1 MYCPECGHKLSSED
15 FRFCP
20 ECGTRLPARSDV
32 TTDDIAGA
40 RGILLTNMKS
50 LSLKLGEKEEYL
62 RDMINDYISR
72 KKRHGVSYTLA
83 DAGDYRFR
91 SGWRRVR
98 LGPGSTPEEHISI
111 LSDICDECAG
121 EGKLPEYLFII
132 GGSDIVPMPR
142 IRHYLGEGSSDDTID
157 TDLLY
162 SYPEEGVTSK
172 MLESREIF
180 RRKTIL
186 LVGRLPL
193 AEDAC
198 ISDLETY
205 LERSLECSSGMEMK
219 KAYGQCDPNWKNV
232 SAEVAESLIISGAL
246 PDYGGQLP
254 EEIYHRRL
262 MLSPMLHIGNIVQAF
277 DREASLYYFNLH
289 GGEGRQLNCYFG
301 ELPHHIGEDTV
312 PVIGPQHIETCRLP
326 NMVVS
331 EACYGAKF
339 IGLRKSESMMLTSL
353 ASNAVIFLGS
363 SRIAW
368 GACDS
373 TEGAE
378 ELYAADILA
387 KTFIKSVLDGL
398 SAGEASFTARKKV
411 LESHGASDL
420 YAALTV
426 TEFNLFGD
434 PSVSFRNSGKRPRA
448 HEIRL
453 SDDFGDIGVT
463 VTSLTGNR
471 AGDRGLL
478 HDIRQAVD
486 SNIYAIHTSI
496 SEQLY
501 SRYGISPRRPSHIL
515 KVSGSG
521 MDDEMIYVYDISEA
535 RFRIEMAVT
544 SSASGK
550 IKKVYMSK

>member
-20 ECGTRLPARSDV
+20 ECGTRLPVCSNA
-32 TTDDIAGA
+32 TTDNSADTK
-40 RGILLTNMKS
+40 GIILTNLKS
-50 LSLKLGEKEEYL
+50 LSRKLGEKEESL
-62 RDMINDYISR
+62 RGVINDFISR
-72 KKRHGVSYTLA
+72 KKRHGISYMLA
-83 DAGDYRFR
+83 DAGDCRFR
-91 SGWRRVR
+91 SG
-98 LGPGSTPEEHISI
+98 GTPEEHVKI
-111 LSDICDECAG
+111 LSDICRECAG
-121 EGKLPEYLFII
+121 KGKLPEYLFII
-132 GGSDIVPMPR
+132 GGSDIIPMPR
-142 IRHYLGEGSSDDTID
+142 IRHYLGDASSDDTID

-162 SYPEEGVTSK
+162 SYPADGMTTR

-180 RRKTIL
+180 REKTIL

-198 ISDLETY
+198 ISDLKTY

-232 SAEVAESLIISGAL
+232 SAEVAGRLITSGAL
-246 PDYGGQLP
+246 PDYDGQLP

-262 MLSPMLHIGNIVQAF
+262 MLSPMLHIGNIAQAF
-277 DREASLYYFNLH
+277 NSEASLYYFNLH

-301 ELPHHIGEDTV
+301 ELPHDIGEDTV
-312 PVIGPQHIETCRLP
+312 PVIGPQHLETCLLH

-373 TEGAE
+373 NDGSE

-387 KTFIKSVLDGL
+387 KTFIELMLDGF
-398 SAGEASFTARKKV
+398 SAGEASFMARKKV
-411 LESHGASDL
+411 LESHGSADL

-434 PSVSFRNSGKRPRA
+434 PSVSFRNNAQRPKAR
-448 HEIRL
+448 EVRL
-453 SDDFGDIGVT
+453 SDNFSDISVA

-471 AGDRGLL
+471 AGGRGLL

-501 SRYGISPRRPSHIL
+501 SRYGISPRKPSHIL
-515 KVSGSG
+515 KISGG
-521 MDDEMIYVYDISEA
+521 GRDEEMIYVYNISEA
-535 RFRIEMAVT
+535 KFRIDMAVT
-544 SSASGK
+544 SSTSGK